1 MNKLYKVYSH
11 YKMLHIVDVVPTLDE
26 AVDAIEKVI
35 YKEDSHYMIV
45 EYNIDMNTE
54 TIIKCIRSI
63 ENFIEYKEQV
73 KENKPDKPKFKKL
86 SK

>member
-1 MNKLYKVYSH
+1 MNKLYKVYS
-11 YKMLHIVDVVPTLDE
+11 YYRMLHIVDVVPTLDE

-45 EYNIDMNTE
+45 EYNIDTNTE

-73 KENKPDKPKFKKL
+73 KKNKPDKPKFKK
-86 SK
+86 KK